1 MTMIDSEA
9 LVIGGGPV
17 GQVAALCLIERGV
30 SVQVL
35 DAGGERAVRGYAC
48 GLHPETL
55 RIFDQLGLMPSI
67 LEAAHRIDRLSVRT
81 SEGRRVCAEFGT
93 LDGKY
98 PYTLALRQFDLEDVL
113 RQALDRRGVEVRRHH
128 AVSQLYRR
136 HGFVNVMGNVK
147 LPPSADSPRDTSA
160 APPEPFE
167 YKANYVVGADG
178 YFSVC
183 RRALGVELAK
193 VRPTRAFAVCEFN
206 ADLRG
211 WEREAC
217 VAFTPEAVCA
227 FWPLGPELGRFT
239 IQVFESLDE
248 TVTLETLRE
257 LIRERAPWFEPVPEQ
272 LCWGAVA
279 PFEHAQA
286 QRFGE
291 GRIWLAGDAAHS
303 TSPIGFQSMN
313 RGFNEAQGLAAAIS
327 RELFDPRPGVDPFG
341 HFEKEQQAEWV
352 RLFGLY
358 PRYAPTQWHVSE
370 LAPCLPASGED
381 FEMLLDQLGPAAQ
394 ISQTIF

>member
-1 MTMIDSEA
+1 MIESEA

-17 GQVAALCLIERGV
+17 GQVAALSLLERGV
-30 SVQVL
+30 SVKVL

-55 RIFDQLGLMPSI
+55 RIFDQLRLMPAI
-67 LEAAHRIDRLSVRT
+67 LEAAHRIDRISVRYG
-81 SEGRRVCAEFGT
+81 SASRVSAEFSA
-93 LDGKY
+93 LDGSY
-98 PYTLALRQFDLEDVL
+98 PYTLALRQFDLEEIL
-113 RQALDRRGVEVRRHH
+113 RQALESRGAEVHRHH

-136 HGFVNVMGNVK
+136 RGSVLVTGSVRHR
-147 LPPSADSPRDTSA
+147 PEATA
-160 APPEPFE
+160 APGGTLPSEFFE
-167 YKANYVVGADG
+167 HEADYVIGADG
-178 YFSVC
+178 YFSAC
-183 RRALGVELAK
+183 RRALGIGLTK

-217 VAFTPEAVCA
+217 VSFSAEAVSA

-239 IQVFESLDE
+239 FQVFRSLDE
-248 TVTLETLRE
+248 TVSFEMLRE

-279 PFEHAQA
+279 PFEHAQV

-313 RGFNEAQGLAAAIS
+313 RGFSEARGLAAAIAG
-327 RELFDPRPGVDPFG
+327 ELFDRRQGHDPFLQ
-341 HFEKEQQAEWV
+341 FENEQQAEWV

-358 PRYAPTQWHVSE
+358 PRNAATQWHVSE
-370 LAPCLPASGED
+370 LAPCVPASGED
-381 FEMLLDQLGPAAQ
+381 FEALLDQLGDAAQ
-394 ISQTIF
+394 IAHTIF

>member
-1 MTMIDSEA
+1 MIDSEA

-17 GQVAALCLIERGV
+17 GQVAALCLVERGV
-30 SVQVL
+30 SVKVL
-35 DAGGERAVRGYAC
+35 DAGGERIVRGYAC

-55 RIFDQLGLMPSI
+55 RIFDQLGLMPAV
-67 LEAAHRIDRLSVRT
+67 LEAAHRIDRFSVRT
-81 SEGRRVCAEFGT
+81 SEGRHVCADLGA
-93 LDGKY
+93 LDGNF
-98 PYTLALRQFDLEDVL
+98 PYALALRQFDLEEIL
-113 RQALDRRGVEVRRHH
+113 QKALERRGIEVRRHH
-128 AVSQLYRR
+128 TVSQLYRR
-136 HGFVNVMGNVK
+136 HGFVNVTGSVNR
-147 LPPSADSPRDTSA
+147 PPSAGSTPGAS
-160 APPEPFE
+160 EPSSEAFE

-183 RRALGVELAK
+183 RRALGVELAQ

-217 VAFTPEAVCA
+217 VAFTPEAVSA

-248 TVTLETLRE
+248 AVTLETLRA

-313 RGFNEAQGLAAAIS
+313 RGFCEARGLAAAIAG
-327 RELFDPRPGVDPFG
+327 ELFDRRPGSHPFG
-341 HFEKEQQAEWV
+341 HFENEQQAEWV

-358 PRYAPTQWHVSE
+358 PRNAPTEWHVSE

-381 FEMLLDQLGPAAQ
+381 FEALIDQVGDAAEIAQ
-394 ISQTIF
+394 PIF

>member
-1 MTMIDSEA
+1 MIDSEA

-17 GQVAALCLIERGV
+17 GQVAALCLVERGV
-30 SVQVL
+30 TVQLL
-35 DAGGERAVRGYAC
+35 DAGGERIVRGYAC

-55 RIFDQLGLMPSI
+55 RIFDQLGLMPAV
-67 LEAAHRIDRLSVRT
+67 LEAAHRIDRLSVRGH
-81 SEGRRVCAEFGT
+81 EARRVCAEFGR
-93 LDGKY
+93 LDGDY
-98 PYTLALRQFDLEDVL
+98 PYALALRQFDLEEIL
-113 RQALDRRGVEVRRHH
+113 RAALERRGVEVRRHH

-136 HGFVNVMGNVK
+136 HGFVNVMGTVER
-147 LPPSADSPRDTSA
+147 PASDGPAARGS

-183 RRALGVELAK
+183 RRTLGVELTK

-211 WEREAC
+211 WQREAC
-217 VAFTPEAVCA
+217 LTFNDSDAVSA

-239 IQVFESLDE
+239 FQVFQSLDE
-248 TVTLETLRE
+248 TVTLDMLRG
-257 LIRERAPWFEPVPEQ
+257 LIRERAPWFDPVPEQ

-279 PFEHAQA
+279 PFEHAQV
-286 QRFGE
+286 QRFGD

-313 RGFNEAQGLAAAIS
+313 RGFCEARGLAAAIAG
-327 RELFDPRPGVDPFG
+327 ELFDRNPGNQSFAA
-341 HFEKEQQAEWV
+341 FENEQQAEWV

-358 PRYAPTQWHVSE
+358 PRNAPTRWHVSE

-381 FEMLLDQLGPAAQ
+381 FEALLDQLGDGAPIA
-394 ISQTIF
+394 QTIF

>member
-17 GQVAALCLIERGV
+17 GQVAALCLLERGV

-55 RIFDQLGLMPSI
+55 RIFDQLGLMPSV

-81 SEGRRVCAEFGT
+81 AEARRVCAEFGA
-93 LDGKY
+93 LDGNY
-98 PYTLALRQFDLEDVL
+98 PYALALRQFDLEEIL
-113 RQALDRRGVEVRRHH
+113 RLALERRGVEVRRHH

-136 HGFVNVMGNVK
+136 HGFVNVMGSVK
-147 LPPSADSPRDTSA
+147 HPPSAGSPADASA
-160 APPEPFE
+160 PSSESFE
-167 YKANYVVGADG
+167 HKANYVIGADG

-217 VAFTPEAVCA
+217 VAFSRDAVSA

-239 IQVFESLDE
+239 IQVFENLDQ
-248 TVTLETLRE
+248 TVTLEALRE

-279 PFEHAQA
+279 PFEHAQVA
-286 QRFGE
+286 RFGE

-313 RGFNEAQGLAAAIS
+313 RGFCEARGLADAIA
-327 RELFDPRPGVDPFG
+327 RELFEGRPGNNPFG

-358 PRYAPTQWHVSE
+358 PRNAPTQWHVSE

-381 FEMLLDQLGPAAQ
+381 FEALLDQLGDAAQ
-394 ISQTIF
+394 IAETIF